1 MLEQRIVELINAG
14 IDGEL
19 SSSERRELE
28 AVLDSS
34 PEAVT
39 YRVELL
45 ELNNVFHNIPELDP
59 PPALVR
65 NILDQVQLPAKRK
78 FFKLPSPLT
87 GLNPVAGGL
96 AFAAGLVLAVVI
108 YENDSRNVPQQDTV
122 SMVGTMV
129 ASDQVNAPGQGNKLL
144 LELDVLSGSVSLN
157 LSENGQALEFNL
169 NSNQAVEIE
178 IDLEKAGLMVVG
190 FAQDDR
196 GDGSFI
202 DTLELL
208 GGTMRVV
215 NQGKHHFV
223 IFVRQ
228 SPDSKNHGKD
238 IRIGISQD
246 GQPVYEGT
254 LGSLH

>member
-1 MLEQRIVELINAG
+1 MLDQRIMELINAD

-19 SSSERRELE
+19 GLQEQKELQ

-39 YRVELL
+39 FRRELL
-45 ELNNVFHNIPELDP
+45 ELNSAFRNMPELDP
-59 PPALVR
+59 PPALAR
-65 NILDQVQLPAKRK
+65 NILDRVQLQARRK
-78 FFKLPSPLT
+78 PFDLPGFFARY
-87 GLNPVAGGL
+87 NPVAGGL
-96 AFAAGLVLAVVI
+96 AFAAGLLVTVVI
-108 YENDSRNVPQQDTV
+108 YETGSRELTQQDTV
-122 SMVGTMV
+122 SMVGAMV
-129 ASDQVNAPGQGNKLL
+129 ASDQIKAPGQGDRLL
-144 LELDVLSGSVSLN
+144 FDLDGLSGTVALN
-157 LSENGQALEFNL
+157 VSENGQALEFDL
-169 NSNQAVEIE
+169 DSSQLIEIE
-178 IDLEKAGLMVVG
+178 LDLAKAGLMVIG

-202 DTLELL
+202 DSLELL

-223 IFVRQ
+223 IFLRQ

-246 GQPVYEGT
+246 GQRVYEDT
-254 LGSLH
+254 LGSWR

>member
-1 MLEQRIVELINAG
+1 MLDQRIMELINAG
-14 IDGEL
+14 FDGEL
-19 SSSERRELE
+19 SSSERMELE
-28 AVLDSS
+28 AALDSS

-45 ELNNVFHNIPELDP
+45 ELKNVFHNIPELDP

-78 FFKLPSPLT
+78 FFKLPSPLA

-122 SMVGTMV
+122 SMVGAMV
-129 ASDQVNAPGQGNKLL
+129 ASDQVNAPGQGNMLVL
-144 LELDVLSGSVSLN
+144 DLDVLSGSVSLN
-157 LSENGQALEFNL
+157 LSENGQALEFDL

-228 SPDSKNHGKD
+228 TPDSKNHGKD

-246 GQPVYEGT
+246 GQRVYEDT
-254 LGSLH
+254 LGSRR

>member
-1 MLEQRIVELINAG
+1 MELINAG
-14 IDGEL
+14 IDGAL

-28 AVLDSS
+28 AALDSS

-78 FFKLPSPLT
+78 FFKLPSPLA

-108 YENDSRNVPQQDTV
+108 YENNSRNVPQQDTV

-129 ASDQVNAPGQGNKLL
+129 ASDQVYAPGQGNKLL
-144 LELDVLSGSVSLN
+144 LELDVLSGSVSFN

-178 IDLEKAGLMVVG
+178 IDLEKAGLIVVG
-190 FAQDDR
+190 FAQDDL
-196 GDGSFI
+196 GNGNFI

-228 SPDSKNHGKD
+228 TPELKNHGKD

-246 GQPVYEGT
+246 GQRVFAGT
-254 LGSLH
+254 LSSLR

>member
-1 MLEQRIVELINAG
+1 MLDQRIVELINAG

-45 ELNNVFHNIPELDP
+45 ELNNVFHHIPELDP

-129 ASDQVNAPGQGNKLL
+129 ASDQLKVTGEEDRLL
-144 LELDVLSGSVSLN
+144 FDLDGLSGTVTSILG
-157 LSENGQALEFNL
+157 ENGQTLEFKL
-169 NSNQAVEIE
+169 ESNKSVEIE
-178 IDLEKAGLMVVG
+178 IDLEQAGLVVIG
-190 FAQDDR
+190 FAQDDL
-196 GDGSFI
+196 GNGNFI
-202 DTLELL
+202 ETLELL
-208 GGTMRVV
+208 GGTMRMVH
-215 NQGKHHFV
+215 QGSHHFV
-223 IFVRQ
+223 VFLRQ
-228 SPDSKNHGKD
+228 LPDSKNHGKD

-246 GQPVYEGT
+246 GQRVYEGT